1 MRRRDFISLLG
12 SATAMSPFVA
22 WAEEPRRIAIMMANY
37 APTDREGQASKAAFV
52 EQLKKLGWTDG
63 GNVRIEI
70 RWGAGDAERV
80 KASAA
85 HFVRSA
91 PDVII
96 VATNPAVAVLHKMTG
111 AIPIVFTRVA
121 DPVGS
126 GFVRGLAR
134 PGGNIT
140 GFQASDSALGSKWLG
155 VLREAVPQMRRVAVL
170 YGSDSGGNVALMDAA
185 KAAAS
190 ASHIEFTGIDVH
202 QGAGWAQQITDFS
215 SRPDGGLVVVAHPFT
230 NANRK
235 AIIALAARDRLPAVY
250 AYRFFAADGGLL
262 SYGPD
267 QIEQWRGA
275 AAYANRIL
283 RGEKPGDLPVQAP
296 TKYELVV
303 NLKAARA
310 MDFHVPPTLL
320 ARADEVIE

>member
-37 APTDREGQASKAAFV
+37 APTDREGQASKAAFI

-96 VATNPAVAVLHKMTG
+96 VATNPAVAILHKMTG

-126 GFVRGLAR
+126 GFISGLSR

-155 VLREAVPQMRRVAVL
+155 VLKEAVPSISRVAVL
-170 YGSDSGGNVALMDAA
+170 YGSDWGGNVALFQAA
-185 KAAAS
+185 QAAAS
-190 ASHIEFTGIDVH
+190 AAGVSLTALDVH
-202 QGAGWAQQITDFS
+202 
-215 SRPDGGLVVVAHPFT
+215 
-230 NANRK
+230 
-235 AIIALAARDRLPAVY
+235 
-250 AYRFFAADGGLL
+250 
-262 SYGPD
+262 
-267 QIEQWRGA
+267 
-275 AAYANRIL
+275 
-283 RGEKPGDLPVQAP
+283 
-296 TKYELVV
+296 
-303 NLKAARA
+303 
-310 MDFHVPPTLL
+310 
-320 ARADEVIE
+320 